1 MRCGDICKVLEELS
15 PVSFAEEWD
24 NVGLLVGDR
33 NKDIHSILIA
43 VDATEDVIEQA
54 VNLHADMII
63 THHPMIFRGMKKVVE
78 EDFIGRRVL
87 KLAASGI
94 AYYAMH
100 TNFDVMGMADAAAD
114 ELKLS
119 GATVL
124 SVTYEDDISKE
135 GIGRVGNLPEM
146 MSLQQCAEYVKQVFR
161 VSQVRVY
168 GDPGDLVKVAA
179 VCPGSGKDSVDDA
192 IKSGADVFITGDITH
207 HVGIDAVARGLSVI
221 DAGHY
226 GIEKLFVNY
235 MRDFLSREI
244 PGITLH
250 TTREQ
255 EPFWIV

>member
-33 NKDIHSILIA
+33 NRDVQRILIA

-87 KLAASGI
+87 RLASEGI

-119 GATVL
+119 DSTVL
-124 SVTYEDDISKE
+124 TVTYEDDISKE
-135 GIGRVGNLPEM
+135 GIGRVGVLPEM
-146 MSLQQCAEYVKQVFR
+146 MSLEQCAEYVKDVFR
-161 VSQVRVY
+161 VSEVRVY
-168 GDPGDLVKVAA
+168 GDRGDLVKVAA
-179 VCPGSGKDSVDDA
+179 VCPGSGKDSLEDA
-192 IKSGADVFITGDITH
+192 IKAGADVFITGDITH

-226 GIEKLFVNY
+226 GVEKLFVNY

-244 PGITLH
+244 SGVTLY
-250 TTREQ
+250 TAREQ